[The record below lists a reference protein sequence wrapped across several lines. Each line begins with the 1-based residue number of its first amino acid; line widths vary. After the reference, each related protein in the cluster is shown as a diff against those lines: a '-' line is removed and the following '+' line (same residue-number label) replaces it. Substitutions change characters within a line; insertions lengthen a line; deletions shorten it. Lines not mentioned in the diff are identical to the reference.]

1 MRLVV
6 TCLLLLLIGTPLAC
20 SGGSGAD
27 LTFADVAGRETPA
40 DGLTDGPLVDGAGD
54 LEAPDL
60 QPPDAPPPDGT
71 TCWPGKHYGCAV
83 DTVAV
88 LVCLPDGAGLSP
100 VDCISET
107 GNTGRCLDGA
117 CTRCSPGER
126 TCREED
132 EVWQCDE
139 TGQQWR
145 LYTDCDGPET
155 GQVCSL
161 GTCQRLCDLSLK
173 WDTYLGCD
181 YWGADL
187 DNAFVPGGEDGY
199 LDAHG
204 QQFAIVVSNPHASF
218 PATVTIDQYNE
229 TTASVQPVLGELHDP
244 IEGWK
249 SLFPTSPIGP
259 GQLRIFNLPR
269 RDVNGSVQAPLA
281 YHVHSSIPV
290 TAYQF
295 NPLTN
300 VGVFSNDASLLLP
313 SNVFG
318 TWYFVM
324 TREQTFA
331 TLRSYLTVIAVQS
344 GETKVEVRVTA
355 PTLLGAT
362 SGLAHLEA
370 GESVLRTLK
379 QYDVL
384 NLETDATGADLTGS
398 EIKSSK
404 PVAVFGGSEASNAPN
419 TNHCTNGVCEG
430 DGETPCESHDECLQF
445 NTCCADHLEEQL
457 FPVKTWGKR
466 YLCAQSYQQGFE
478 QDVWRVIAAEDGTQ
492 VTTFPVQQDIPV
504 LNAGEWVDFQAR
516 ETTDDFEIVA
526 KKSVMVG
533 QFLTSQQAQQIED
546 GMGDPS
552 FLLVVPEEQFRTE
565 YVFLAPDKY
574 ARDYVTIIA
583 PEDATV
589 TLDDVEVAPTFWGHA
604 IGSSS
609 SRPARFQIADGVH
622 TVRSD
627 RPVGVYVYGVDNYVS
642 YGYPAGLD
650 LEPINPISPDTP
662 GP

>member
-6 TCLLLLLIGTPLAC
+6 TCLLLILVAAPVAC
-20 SGGSGAD
+20 SGGSGPD
-27 LTFADVAGRETPA
+27 LTFADVAGRETPT
-40 DGLTDGPLVDGAGD
+40 DGLIDGILVDATGD

-60 QPPDAPPPDGT
+60 QPPDAPPPDGA
-71 TCWPGKHYGCAV
+71 TCWPGKRYGCAV
-83 DTVAV
+83 DGLAV
-88 LVCLPDGAGLSP
+88 LVCLDDGAGLAP
-100 VDCISET
+100 VDCVSET
-107 GNTGRCLDGA
+107 GGQGLCLAGA
-117 CTRCSPGER
+117 CTRCYPGER
-126 TCREED
+126 ACRDED
-132 EVWQCDE
+132 EVWQCDD

-145 LYTDCDGPET
+145 LYTDCDGPLT

-161 GTCQRLCDLSLK
+161 GTCMRLCDLSLK

-204 QQFAIVVSNPHASF
+204 QQFAIVVSNPHPSF
-218 PATVTIDQYNE
+218 PATVTIDQYDE
-229 TTASVQPVLGELHDP
+229 ATASVQPVLGELHDP
-244 IEGWK
+244 VEGWK

-259 GQLRIFNLPR
+259 GELRIFNLPR

-331 TLRSYLTVIAVQS
+331 TLRSYLTVIAVQA

-355 PTLLGAT
+355 PTLVGAT
-362 SGLAHLEA
+362 SGLARMLP
-370 GESVLRTLK
+370 GDSVLRTLK

-516 ETTDDFEIVA
+516 ETADDFELVA
-526 KKSVMVG
+526 KKPVMVG

-574 ARDYVTIIA
+574 ARDYVTLIA
-583 PEDATV
+583 PEEATV
-589 TLDDVEVAPTFWGHA
+589 TLDDVEVDPALWGHA
-604 IGSSS
+604 IGSSTA
-609 SRPARFQIADGVH
+609 RTARFQIADGVH
-622 TVRSD
+622 TVRAD

-650 LEPINPISPDTP
+650 LKPINPISPGTP